1 MSGFNETEAGGN
13 HYHKSGKD
21 TVTELYEEGREIGH
35 GFCYG
40 NVKKY
45 LKRLGKKGST
55 PEEIEETAK
64 KDLYK
69 IANYA
74 LIMLE
79 HEYGVK
85 YKLVKETTND
95 N

>member
-1 MSGFNETEAGGN
+1 MAFNEVEASGN

-21 TVTELYEEGREIGH
+21 TVTELYEEGFDIGH

-40 NVKKY
+40 SIKKY

-55 PEEIEETAK
+55 PEEIRETAK

-74 LIMLE
+74 IIMLN

-85 YKLVKETTND
+85 YNLVKEETND